1 MFVEFKS
8 ADDLDAKV
16 AVNTAA
22 VADIRESA
30 DGTTKISYI
39 GGGADCWVAAKYEKV
54 LKKIGGITSAKEV

>member
-22 VADIRESA
+22 VADIQESA

-39 GGGADCWVAAKYEKV
+39 GGGACWVAAKYDKV